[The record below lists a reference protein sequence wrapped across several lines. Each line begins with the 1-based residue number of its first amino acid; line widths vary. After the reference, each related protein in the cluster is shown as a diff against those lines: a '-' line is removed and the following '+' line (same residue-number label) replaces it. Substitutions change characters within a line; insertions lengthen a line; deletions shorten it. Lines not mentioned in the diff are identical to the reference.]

1 MSSAGRFIGHG
12 LGAFF
17 MVLGAFLLVLGL
29 SDSFTALQG
38 SNSCTGAG
46 CAAADS
52 ARATLVTV
60 GITFFLGGLL
70 TSALTEFGIRKARRI
85 QARVTRFSA
94 NPGDPEA
101 VSEFLRDFGID
112 MDLSRASVTVGQPV
126 TVDLRGQ
133 RTGPVP
139 TEPSELSDYLRSKG
153 VNISADVL
161 ARASIIQHG
170 RVIQAG
176 TPDVQ
181 VAPEPVGFT
190 TATPSSESLRESAT
204 IIRKHDRGSTAGN
217 QRLLELEIE
226 VSPVGKAPYRV
237 TVASL
242 VRESLVNLL
251 IEGSTL
257 NVRVNP
263 HDRNDVT
270 IDWAE
275 N

>member
-1 MSSAGRFIGHG
+1 MGHG

-17 MVLGAFLLVLGL
+17 MLLGLFLLVLGL
-29 SDSFTALQG
+29 SDSFTAAQG
-38 SNSCTGAG
+38 SDSCTGAS
-46 CAAADS
+46 CAAAES
-52 ARATLVTV
+52 ARATLVTI
-60 GITFFLGGLL
+60 GIAFFLGGLL

-94 NPGDPEA
+94 NPGDPA
-101 VSEFLRDFGID
+101 LVSEFLRDFGID
-112 MDLSRASVTVGQPV
+112 MDLSKARVTVGEPV

-153 VNISADVL
+153 INISADAL

-170 RVIQAG
+170 RLIQAG
-176 TPDVQ
+176 EPDVQ
-181 VAPEPVGFT
+181 VAHEPVNIT
-190 TATPSSESLRESAT
+190 TTTPSSESLRESAT
-204 IIRKHDRGSTAGN
+204 IVRKHDRGSTAGN

>member
-1 MSSAGRFIGHG
+1 MGHG

-17 MVLGAFLLVLGL
+17 MVLGLFLLFLGL
-29 SDSFTALQG
+29 SDSFTAVQG
-38 SNSCTGAG
+38 SDSCTGAG

-52 ARATLVTV
+52 ARGTLVTL
-60 GITFFLGGLL
+60 GIAFFLSGLL
-70 TSALTEFGIRKARRI
+70 TSVLTEFGIRKARRI
-85 QARVTRFSA
+85 QARVTQFSA
-94 NPGDPEA
+94 NPGDPAA
-101 VSEFLRDFGID
+101 VSDFLRDFGID
-112 MDLSRASVTVGQPV
+112 MDLSGANVTIGQPV

-170 RVIQAG
+170 RVVQTG

-181 VAPEPVGFT
+181 VAHEPVNL
-190 TATPSSESLRESAT
+190 TATTPSSESLRESAT
-204 IIRKHDRGSTAGN
+204 IVRNHDRGSTAGN
-217 QRLLELEIE
+217 QRLMEFEIE
-226 VSPVGKAPYRV
+226 VSPVGKVPYRV

-242 VRESLVNLL
+242 VRESLANLL